1 MVQKKEEKAKKE
13 AAERIKK
20 YEKRLR
26 KTEVNVKR
34 YMVSCNVNQNIFISD
49 KLDKLTINSKF
60 DK

>member
-1 MVQKKEEKAKKE
+1 LFNLYHTFYLQSVEKKQEKAKKE

-34 YMVSCNVNQNIFISD
+34 
-49 KLDKLTINSKF
+49 
-60 DK
+60 